1 MPVQYRSFIKCFK
14 RLPPYR
20 IEIDLL
26 QVRWDFLT
34 RDEVGHYFDLAL
46 LIIYALKLKL
56 LERIHKFDEEKG
68 KQVLRLIYERS
79 LDEN

>member
-1 MPVQYRSFIKCFK
+1 
-14 RLPPYR
+14 
-20 IEIDLL
+20 
-26 QVRWDFLT
+26 LT

-46 LIIYALKLKL
+46 LIIYALKLQL